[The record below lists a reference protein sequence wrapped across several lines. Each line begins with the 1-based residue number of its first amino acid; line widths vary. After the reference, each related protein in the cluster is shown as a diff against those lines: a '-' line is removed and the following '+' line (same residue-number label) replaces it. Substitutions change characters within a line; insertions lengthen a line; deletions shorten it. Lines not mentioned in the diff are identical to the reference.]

1 MSKFFN
7 SKIIEKDSEDI
18 TNLQSN
24 LNDLRI
30 GIDDNDIEKSKA
42 SPEDSD
48 SSIANCGD
56 LTDIEEEESDVETSY
71 QKGSYTSSENESK
84 WISVEMETLEK
95 FLSGDGIATVE
106 NKLEEIF
113 NNILPIDILS
123 ADELEKKHPNFP
135 PDFYQYFE
143 QASRKKFEILLKEEF
158 KKTKIT
164 NGTFNINF

>member
-1 MSKFFN
+1 MN
-7 SKIIEKDSEDI
+7 
-18 TNLQSN
+18 
-24 LNDLRI
+24 
-30 GIDDNDIEKSKA
+30 
-42 SPEDSD
+42 
-48 SSIANCGD
+48 NCGD
-56 LTDIEEEESDVETSY
+56 QTDIEEEESDVETSY
-71 QKGSYTSSENESK
+71 QKGSYTTSENESK